1 MEAALSYDILPSLY
15 VQLVPDAEGL
25 RNIRRIANFLRLP
38 VLDDYHCT
46 VMHSPYRGISE
57 AVARVMVSREPE
69 FIAESSGI
77 VWWPGHNNKGY
88 LVLQLFSAALFEFHK
103 RFKRAGARSTFP
115 DYRPHITL
123 AEGVKLVGELEAR
136 VIEYNEYYIGREN
149 RHYLRLESPTFD
161 IVRP

>member
-1 MEAALSYDILPSLY
+1 MEAAFSYDILPSLY
-15 VQLVPDAEGL
+15 VQLVPDIEGL

-69 FIAESSGI
+69 FIVEPNGI

-136 VIEYNEYYIGREN
+136 VNEYNNYYIGEN